1 MGRRLTRPTASA
13 HPPMQEPPPVDA
25 DQLDLGLRVDLSG
38 RQRRGADATARSH
51 GRTDVQHEGA
61 WPRHLALLTLTVVG
75 ALALTASPAWAAG
88 AGAAMPWDDPLTRL
102 VNNLTGTTARLL
114 VTAAVVGAG
123 LLWAFTRNEEGLKKL
138 GQIAFGGAIALGA
151 ATMMANLGFAG
162 ASF

>member
-1 MGRRLTRPTASA
+1 
-13 HPPMQEPPPVDA
+13 
-25 DQLDLGLRVDLSG
+25 
-38 RQRRGADATARSH
+38 
-51 GRTDVQHEGA
+51 
-61 WPRHLALLTLTVVG
+61 
-75 ALALTASPAWAAG
+75 
-88 AGAAMPWDDPLTRL
+88 MPWDDPLTRL